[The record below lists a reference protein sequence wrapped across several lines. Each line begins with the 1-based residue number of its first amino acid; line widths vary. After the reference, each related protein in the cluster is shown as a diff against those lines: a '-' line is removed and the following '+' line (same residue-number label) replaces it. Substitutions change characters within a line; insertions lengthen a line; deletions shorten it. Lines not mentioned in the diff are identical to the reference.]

1 MSDVANV
8 NRVKYKEGD
17 TVYIRIADPFK
28 KFKVLKGKVYI
39 VDAYGTFFKPDE
51 PSYDIMVEDYE
62 FDGKLSPALFKH
74 CAQHTVFDNE
84 EDCMLYGQLSIYD
97 TLSDDEKIQFNKNL
111 IDKYPFLQLE
121 ENYYGSNWLIELPK
135 GWRYRIGLKMC
146 EDLSKLDLSN
156 FKILDIVAKN
166 GMLKVC
172 HDSVNEQ
179 VDKVIEYY
187 EKQALKV
194 CWKCGE
200 DAKYRHVFGASF
212 PWCKNCAYENYYVTE
227 EGKVE
232 EFDKWWLEIE

>member
-1 MSDVANV
+1 MSDITNV

-84 EDCMLYGQLSIYD
+84 EDCILYGQLGIYD

-111 IDKYPFLQLE
+111 IDKYQFLQLK

-146 EDLSKLDLSN
+146 EELRKLDLSN
-156 FKILDIVAKN
+156 FKILNIIIKHD
-166 GMLKVC
+166 GELKVYYSGGN
-172 HDSVNEQ
+172 DQ
-179 VDKVIEYY
+179 VDKVIKYY
-187 EKQALKV
+187 ENQPTKI

-200 DAKYRHVFGASF
+200 DAKYRHNISTM
-212 PWCKNCAYENYYVTE
+212 PWCKNCACETFYENNQGTIE
-227 EGKVE
+227 D
-232 EFDKWWLEIE
+232 FNNMFSEIK

>member
-51 PSYDIMVEDYE
+51 PSYDIMVENYE

-84 EDCMLYGQLSIYD
+84 EDCILYGQLGIYD

-111 IDKYPFLQLE
+111 IDKYPFLQLK

-135 GWRYRIGLKMC
+135 GWRYKIGLKMC
-146 EDLSKLDLSN
+146 EELSKLDLSN

-166 GMLKVC
+166 GILKVC
-172 HDSVNEQ
+172 HDGGNEQ
-179 VDKVIEYY
+179 VDNVIEYY
-187 EKQALKV
+187 EKPALKV

-200 DAKYRHVFGASF
+200 DAKYRHALGLF

-232 EFDKWWLEIE
+232 EFNKWWLEIV